1 MDLDAFTKECMDRVK
16 RGDPPSLDEH
26 VWREADFLVSP
37 REGAMTLPKERL
49 AQLAAAS
56 AESAGR
62 YAEAAAQDL
71 GGGRLTW
78 MWLGGHEALR
88 ARVYAEAARAA

>member
-1 MDLDAFTKECMDRVK
+1 MSLEAFFQECMARII

-26 VWREADFLVSP
+26 VWREAEFLTSL
-37 REGAMTLPKERL
+37 REGAVTLPKDRL
-49 AQLAAAS
+49 AELAVQC
-56 AESAGR
+56 AETAGR

-88 ARVYAEAARAA
+88 ARVYAEAARAG